1 LQELPRLSSC
11 EKFIASKNLY
21 IAGHLLIKNGRAKLK
36 IRNSNEW
43 VSLPIETV
51 RPYGRQIRR
60 HDRRKIA
67 KLKKLIGHFG
77 QVAPIII
84 DANRVIIDGFA
95 TWRAMSE
102 LGSGDIAT
110 ITVAGRTDP
119 EIKAL
124 RLALNRLPA
133 DTAWDNQELRAEFEE
148 LIKISF
154 DLDLTAFDT
163 AEIDHVL
170 DMDLP
175 KANVVEDEEQIPA
188 VQTQAISKLGD
199 IWICDDHRLGCG
211 NAHDGEFVA
220 RLRDG
225 ALADVCF
232 TDPPYNVHIAGFV
245 SGKGRNQHR
254 EFVQGTGEM
263 SSEDFTTFLATA
275 LKVLQTSSSP
285 RALLFIC
292 MDWRHVHEL
301 ISAGRQCVLE
311 LYNICVW
318 AKTNAGMGSLYRN
331 QHELICVFKVGAEP
345 PTNNV
350 ELGRHGRNRSNLWT
364 YRGLNAFGNERDELL
379 AAHPTVKP
387 VAMIADALRDVTKR
401 SGIVLDTF
409 LGSGS
414 TLIAAE
420 ETGRR
425 CLGVE
430 LDPLYVDVAIR
441 RWQSHTCRDAVD
453 ASSGELFCDRAKR
466 LAAHSSEA
474 SHGQ

>member
-1 LQELPRLSSC
+1 MEPPANPARFS
-11 EKFIASKNLY
+11 
-21 IAGHLLIKNGRAKLK
+21 
-36 IRNSNEW
+36 
-43 VSLPIETV
+43 
-51 RPYGRQIRR
+51 RQVRR

-84 DANRVIIDGFA
+84 DANQVIIDGHA
-95 TWRAMSE
+95 VWQAMRE

-110 ITVAGRTDP
+110 ITVAGRSDP

-124 RLALNRLPA
+124 RLALNRLTA
-133 DTAWDNQELRAEFEE
+133 EAAWDNQELRAEFED
-148 LIKISF
+148 LIGLSF

-170 DMDLP
+170 ELDLP
-175 KANVVEDEEQIPA
+175 YANVVEDEEQIPA
-188 VQTQAISKLGD
+188 IQAQAVSKLGD
-199 IWICDDHRLGCG
+199 IWNCGDHRLGCG
-211 NAHDGEFVA
+211 NAHDGDFAASV
-220 RLRDG
+220 RG
-225 ALADVCF
+225 GVVVDVCF
-232 TDPPYNVHIAGFV
+232 TDPPYNVPIAGFV

-263 SSEDFTTFLATA
+263 SPDEFTRFLAVA
-275 LKVLQTSSSP
+275 LKVLQASSSP
-285 RALLFIC
+285 RALIYTC

-301 ISAGRQCVLE
+301 LDAGRQCDLG

-331 QHELICVFKVGAEP
+331 QHELICVFKAGTET

-364 YRGLNAFGNERDELL
+364 YRGFNAFGNEREVLL

-387 VAMIADALRDVTKR
+387 VTMVADALRDVTKR
-401 SGIVLDTF
+401 GGSVLDTF
-409 LGSGS
+409 MGSGS

-425 CLGVE
+425 CFGTE

-441 RWQSHTCRDAVD
+441 RWQIHTRRDAVH
-453 ASSGELFCDRAKR
+453 ASTGELFCDRAER
-466 LAAHSSEA
+466 LTAQGNEA
-474 SHGQ
+474 GS